1 MTDFIPF
8 GITFIAG
15 ASYGFTTVLV
25 GQPLDTIKTRMQ
37 GMPSTAKRSMMVVG
51 KELFYREGVRGLY
64 RGGLPL
70 LLGGSLMRSA
80 QFGVS
85 GKARDVLRSS
95 NLPQHMIWGMFD
107 YQVVLAGLAGGL
119 GRALVEIPT
128 DFFKVRQQVENKYTL
143 KSILDGAGV
152 TMARNS
158 LLYTSFMVYVDL
170 SKQLCSNGYVP
181 KVFMVED
188 GSGLS
193 PFSKGAICANLAW
206 LTCWP
211 MDVIKTQRQ
220 SGNYPSTV
228 SSYTLLKENFVSG
241 KLLRGLVP
249 GLIRSTISNG
259 SSMVVYEYVH
269 VHLSQIAGVS
279 RRDMT

>member
-119 GRALVEIPT
+119 GRSVNREAT
-128 DFFKVRQQVENKYTL
+128 
-143 KSILDGAGV
+143 
-152 TMARNS
+152 
-158 LLYTSFMVYVDL
+158 
-170 SKQLCSNGYVP
+170 
-181 KVFMVED
+181 VFMV
-188 GSGLS
+188 GS
-193 PFSKGAICANLAW
+193 
-206 LTCWP
+206 
-211 MDVIKTQRQ
+211 R
-220 SGNYPSTV
+220 
-228 SSYTLLKENFVSG
+228 
-241 KLLRGLVP
+241 
-249 GLIRSTISNG
+249 TIG
-259 SSMVVYEYVH
+259 TKKH
-269 VHLSQIAGVS
+269 A
-279 RRDMT
+279 

>member
-95 NLPQHMIWGMFD
+95 NLPQHMILGMFD

-181 KVFMVED
+181 KVLMVED

-228 SSYTLLKENFVSG
+228 SSYTLLKENFGSG
-241 KLLRGLVP
+241 KLLRGLLP

-269 VHLSQIAGVS
+269 VHLSQMAGVS

>member
-95 NLPQHMIWGMFD
+95 NLPQHMILGMFD

-181 KVFMVED
+181 KILMVED

-228 SSYTLLKENFVSG
+228 SSYTLLKENFGSG
-241 KLLRGLVP
+241 KLLRGLLP

-269 VHLSQIAGVS
+269 VHLSQMAGVS